1 MAIIDSLAEAF
12 LQSYDDKYLS
22 KAERKALRQL
32 LNESA
37 LDKRKR
43 DLLRAKIFDIV
54 DLAADDK
61 DDQFSVDW
69 LESATRLL
77 DAKSQKEAKGSKV
90 YFSPG
95 QDCYKAI
102 VSEIGT
108 AKRSV
113 DICVF
118 TISDNRISDTI
129 LGAQRRGIKVR
140 VLTDNDKLND
150 KGSDIAMLAEKGL
163 DVKVDRTSAHMHH
176 KFAVIDDEI
185 VITGSYNWTRSAAE
199 YNEENL
205 LVTQE
210 KGVVRSYLNEFNQ
223 MWKKMEVY

>member
-1 MAIIDSLAEAF
+1 MIDSLAEAF
-12 LQSYDDKYLS
+12 LESYEDKYLS
-22 KAERKALRQL
+22 KAERNALRIL

-37 LDKRKR
+37 LDQRKR

-54 DLAADDK
+54 VQASDSSDAK
-61 DDQFSVDW
+61 FNVEW
-69 LESATRLL
+69 LEAASRILE
-77 DAKSQKEAKGSKV
+77 AKAAKAPKGSKV

-95 QDCYKAI
+95 QECYQAI

-108 AKRSV
+108 AKRTV

-129 LGAQRRGIKVR
+129 LGAQRRGVKVR
-140 VLTDNDKLND
+140 ILTDNDKLND
-150 KGSDIAMLAEKGL
+150 KGSDIAMLSEKGL

-176 KFAVIDDEI
+176 KFAVIDEET
-185 VITGSYNWTRSAAE
+185 VVTGSYNWTRSAAE

-210 KGVVRSYLNEFNQ
+210 LNVVRAYLNEFDA
-223 MWKKMEVY
+223 MWGKMEAY